1 LKKVGIA
8 GRLDHAP
15 EENDSQATR
24 PRVWP
29 ILAKDLQVDCS
40 PLTELH
46 PTCTI
51 FIEQGGKRVVF
62 PIDPKDPMPIYAQLD
77 RAIRLAIATGQV
89 EVGDRLPTVRELAV
103 DLRINANTVAKVYG
117 ELEREGVLE
126 TRRGVGTFV
135 AILLDHATSHAQRLK
150 HLTALGDRFLAEAGS
165 LGFTARQAVASLK
178 RRLHEGK
185 DSHGQVAEKT

>member
-1 LKKVGIA
+1 MLLGKTIRKPSVLASG
-8 GRLDHAP
+8 GS
-15 EENDSQATR
+15 SQK
-24 PRVWP
+24 
-29 ILAKDLQVDCS
+29 ILESNAA
-40 PLTELH
+40 PLTVLH
-46 PTCTI
+46 LTCTI
-51 FIEQGGKRVVF
+51 LIEQGGKSVVF

-89 EVGDRLPTVRELAV
+89 DVGDRLPTVRELAV

-135 AILLDHATSHAQRLK
+135 AVLQDHATSRAQRVR
-150 HLTALGDRFLAEAGS
+150 HLTALGDRFLAEAGT
-165 LGFTARQAVASLK
+165 LGFTAREAVASLK